1 MPRNPPSLVYVG
13 IKGQVVAFNRSTG
26 VEAWRAK
33 LKRSISGSY
42 VHLYRDTQY
51 LFALSG
57 GEIWC
62 MEPATGT
69 VLWHDP
75 MRGLGMDIASVA
87 SDSPLGPAPAPPEP
101 AMVTAMRRRSSSS

>member
-26 VEAWRAK
+26 AEAWRVK

-42 VHLYRDTQY
+42 VLLYRDTQY
-51 LFALSG
+51 LYATTS

-62 MEPATGT
+62 LEPATGS

-75 MRGLGMDIASVA
+75 MRGLGTDIASVT
-87 SDSPLGPAPAPPEP
+87 SDSPLGPTAALPEP
-101 AMVTAMRRRSSSS
+101 AMVTAMRRRSSST